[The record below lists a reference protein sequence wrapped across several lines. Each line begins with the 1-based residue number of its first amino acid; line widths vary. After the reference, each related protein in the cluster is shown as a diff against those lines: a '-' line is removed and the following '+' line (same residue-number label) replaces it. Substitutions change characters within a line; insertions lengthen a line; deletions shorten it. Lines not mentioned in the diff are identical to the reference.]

1 MLYGGTLLKGTQIA
15 SSDWKKAWDTC
26 KKKNKKSPAKSC
38 LDALS
43 SRKIIRTARMKE
55 ENPEPYH
62 LPNKFN
68 YLGIPY
74 VRSSIFL

>member
-38 LDALS
+38 LDAL
-43 SRKIIRTARMKE
+43 
-55 ENPEPYH
+55 
-62 LPNKFN
+62 
-68 YLGIPY
+68 LGLDRVP
-74 VRSSIFL
+74 SSILIIPFALVQLLLYLLASTS